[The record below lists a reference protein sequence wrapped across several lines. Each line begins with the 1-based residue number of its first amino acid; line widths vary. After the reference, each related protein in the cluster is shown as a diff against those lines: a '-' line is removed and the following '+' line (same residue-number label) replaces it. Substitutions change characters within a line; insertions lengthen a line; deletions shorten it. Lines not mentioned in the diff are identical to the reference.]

1 MPIDQAADNTTRVA
15 EIFAAFGRGDI
26 DYILDR
32 ATDDVRFVAH
42 LDARVPWSGEFVGK
56 AEVAG
61 YFQAMGSAVEISDH
75 PVFSLTAQDDRVV
88 ARGEV
93 SFRVRQTDRSGS
105 SNWIYLFRLDQGKVS
120 NFEQFNDHGLAQAFS
135 TTLDSASA
143 AI

>member
-1 MPIDQAADNTTRVA
+1 MSIDQAADNTTRVA

-26 DYILDR
+26 GYILDR
-32 ATDDVRFVAH
+32 TTDDVRFVSH

-105 SNWIYLFRLDQGKVS
+105 SNWIYLFRLDQGKVAS
-120 NFEQFNDHGLAQAFS
+120 FEQFNDQGLAQAFN
-135 TTLDSASA
+135 TTPDTASA